1 MLKES
6 QSKTPFQA
14 WLIVAA
20 CFTATLV
27 IGETFHSLGVFFK
40 PLENELSSNR
50 SLISSGYTTFMIGVA
65 ISSFVA
71 GRLVDRFNA
80 RPILLIC
87 SILAGGGIMLCSQIQ
102 NIEHLRLFYFISG
115 LGVGATWSVPGST
128 VQRWFH
134 GKNKAGL
141 ALAIVISGAGVGGL
155 IFAPLANY
163 LIIGYGWRQSYL
175 ILGIITFLLIII
187 PAFIIKSSPDK
198 EDELKDYQQKPNLSV
213 VHGSWTTGKIITTLP
228 FISITFLVCLAELTF
243 QAIAVHLVPHATDA
257 GISPTSSALAL
268 GLIGGISIPGRI
280 LSGILSERFGCK
292 KVIALSLFSTAICLL
307 LLLFLKSTWML
318 YCFVFLYGICT
329 GMAMTAE
336 VGILGEFFGMRW
348 IGGLLGISSSI
359 AFAVAAFSPYMM
371 GYIFDATGSYSIA
384 FMIIIGLL
392 LIGSFVAIVMRKPS
406 LQKHTVTG
414 EHVPPGCGSPI
425 HQKPR

>member
-1 MLKES
+1 MKEA
-6 QSKTPFQA
+6 QSKTNLQI
-14 WLIVAA
+14 WLMVAA

-40 PLENELSSNR
+40 PLENELSSSR
-50 SLISSGYTTFMIGVA
+50 SLISSGYTTFMISVA

-71 GRLVDRFNA
+71 GRLVDRFNP

-87 SILAGGGIMLCSQIQ
+87 ATLAGGGIMLCSQIQ
-102 NIEHLRLFYFISG
+102 NTEHLRLFYFIAG

-134 GKNKAGL
+134 GRDRAGL
-141 ALAIVISGAGVGGL
+141 ALAIVISGAGAGGL

-163 LIIGYGWRQSYL
+163 LVIGYGWRQAYL
-175 ILGIITFLLIII
+175 ILGIITFLLIFI
-187 PAFIIKSSPDK
+187 PSFIIKSSPDK
-198 EDELKDYQQKPNLSV
+198 VSKFEGHQQEPKSSPFGS
-213 VHGSWTTGKIITTLP
+213 SWTTGKIATTLP
-228 FISITFLVCLAELTF
+228 FVSITFLVCLAELTF

-280 LSGILSERFGCK
+280 LSGILSEKIGYQR
-292 KVIALSLFSTAICLL
+292 VITLSLFCIAVCLL
-307 LLLFLKSTWML
+307 LLLFLTSTSML

-336 VGILGEFFGMRW
+336 VGILGEFFGMHW
-348 IGGLLGISSSI
+348 LGGLLGVSSSI
-359 AFAVAAFSPYMM
+359 AFVVAAFSPYMM
-371 GYIFDATGSYSIA
+371 GYIFDVTGSYSIA

-392 LIGSFVAIVMRKPS
+392 LIGSFISMVMRKPG
-406 LQKHTVTG
+406 T
-414 EHVPPGCGSPI
+414 I
-425 HQKPR
+425 R